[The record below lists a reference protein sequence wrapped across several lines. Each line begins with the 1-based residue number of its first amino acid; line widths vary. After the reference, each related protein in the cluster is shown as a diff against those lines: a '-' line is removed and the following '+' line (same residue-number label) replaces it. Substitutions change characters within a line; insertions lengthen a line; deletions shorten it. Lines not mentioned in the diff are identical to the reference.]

1 MTKQEIIGE
10 LLSINE
16 KVKQKN
22 ADDPSAENY
31 AVEKAAGAVTLIRQY
46 KTEDF
51 KEKES
56 VRKALEK
63 MGLVKDLADK
73 SKINGSGISSAD
85 VLTKVREIIEEFVI
99 ETQGLTM

>member
-1 MTKQEIIGE
+1 MTNQEIIGE
-10 LLSINE
+10 LLSVNE

-22 ADDPSAENY
+22 ADDPYAENY
-31 AVEKAAGAVTLIRQY
+31 AVEKASEAVTLIKQY

-63 MGLVKDLADK
+63 MELVKELADK
-73 SKINGSGISSAD
+73 SKINGSGVSPAD
-85 VLTKVREIIEEFVI
+85 VLTKVQEIIEEFVI
-99 ETQGLTM
+99 ETQGLAI